1 MPYNKSTFI
10 TGESEP
16 SVHLNCGN
24 VRIAFLVFCM
34 IFWLSGLIFLCQMAE
49 HSAVPK
55 LAEQAHIVNHYF
67 GNSTAAFMS
76 GPIII
81 LATFLYFHW
90 GRKRLSWFNGVM
102 LDDQPIDV
110 VHYQF
115 KRTIINVPL
124 IYLQTAKRLYV
135 VYPVTSQDGR
145 KIADGKIMARE
156 TAANEIQVELL
167 KGKLQKSGATEKVFW
182 FFTKDVVISFVIL
195 IVIVA
200 TAFLAT

>member
-1 MPYNKSTFI
+1 MQ
-10 TGESEP
+10 GESEP

-24 VRIAFLVFCM
+24 VRIAFLAFCM
-34 IFWLSGLIFLCQMAE
+34 IFWSSGLMFLCQMAE
-49 HSAVPK
+49 HSGVPK
-55 LAEQAHIVNHYF
+55 LAEQAHAVNHYF

-76 GPIII
+76 GPVII

-115 KRTIINVPL
+115 KGTIINVPL
-124 IYLQTAKRLYV
+124 IYLQTAKRLYI
-135 VYPVTSQDGR
+135 VYPVASQDGR
-145 KIADGKIMARE
+145 KIPDEKIMARE

-167 KGKLQKSGATEKVFW
+167 KGNLEKSGATKKAFW
-182 FFTKDVVISFVIL
+182 FFTKDVAISFLVL
-195 IVIVA
+195 IIIVV
-200 TAFLAT
+200 TAFLVT